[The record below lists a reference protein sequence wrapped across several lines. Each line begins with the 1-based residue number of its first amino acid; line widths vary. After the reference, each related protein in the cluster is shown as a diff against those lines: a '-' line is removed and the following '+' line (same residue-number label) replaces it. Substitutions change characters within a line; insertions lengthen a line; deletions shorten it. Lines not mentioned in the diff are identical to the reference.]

1 MSFLRRFLADCRGAT
16 AVEVAFALPALVLM
30 MWLIMQLAL
39 VYRAVAG
46 IQQALGEGARY
57 ATLCINPTTSGCT
70 APTGT
75 QIKTRIENSVYGIG
89 PGHFDVPPPTLV
101 TAGTS
106 KYYDLTVTYTQETD
120 MLVAPGPDISVTK
133 SKRVWVAGT

>member
-16 AVEVAFALPALVLM
+16 AIEVAFALPALVLM

-57 ATLCINPTTSGCT
+57 ATLCINPTTSVSIGCWPSYCSGPSRRSHSIN
-70 APTGT
+70 PTGGCAGAGDVHS
-75 QIKTRIENSVYGIG
+75 IAEERLNNMPKPAIMGAKSLPAGGPRVSV
-89 PGHFDVPPPTLV
+89 D
-101 TAGTS
+101 
-106 KYYDLTVTYTQETD
+106 
-120 MLVAPGPDISVTK
+120 
-133 SKRVWVAGT
+133 